1 MIKQTATLGLA
12 AAIAIAAFSGPADAG
27 KKTGRNVAIGIIAGI
42 TAATVLTAAANA
54 AQSRYQYEDYAY
66 APEYSPSDNA
76 VAACLHKA
84 YRTARR
90 DGGDGI
96 DLVAVD
102 KNTFKGGFYRVR
114 LIVDAYGPWGTSR
127 RSATCKIDRDR
138 IVEWKWFRA

>member
-12 AAIAIAAFSGPADAG
+12 AAIAIAAWSGPADAG
-27 KKTGRNVAIGIIAGI
+27 KKGRNIAIGIIAGI

-54 AQSRYQYEDYAY
+54 AQRRYQYDDYAY

-76 VAACLHKA
+76 IAACLHKA
-84 YRTARR
+84 YRTTRR

-102 KNTFKGGFYRVR
+102 RNVFKGGLYRVR
-114 LIVDAYGPWGTSR
+114 LIVNAYGPWGTAR
-127 RSATCKIDRDR
+127 RGASCHIDRDR

>member
-54 AQSRYQYEDYAY
+54 AQRRYQYDDYAY
-66 APEYSPSDNA
+66 APDYSASDNA

-84 YRTARR
+84 YRTTLR

-102 KNTFKGGFYRVR
+102 RNTFKGGLYPVRV
-114 LIVDAYGPWGTSR
+114 IVNAYGPWGSSR
-127 RSATCKIDRDR
+127 RAESCRMARAR
-138 IVEWKWFRA
+138 LVEWKWFRV